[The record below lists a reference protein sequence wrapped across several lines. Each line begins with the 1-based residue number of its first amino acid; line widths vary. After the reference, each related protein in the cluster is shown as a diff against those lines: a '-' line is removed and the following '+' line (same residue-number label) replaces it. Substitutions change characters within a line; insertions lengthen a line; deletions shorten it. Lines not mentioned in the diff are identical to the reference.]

1 VFCCEFGKDIGLL
14 DNEAP
19 GVQGQYTIQVTP
31 TFKNTGTNPFT
42 ADFLK
47 NLMNFLMNIMRTFK
61 VDHFIQN
68 LRMLLI
74 KLREGFNAEP
84 TLLRRLLQLW
94 LVVFLPL
101 LALLL
106 PYLELVPVHAEF
118 VV

>member
-1 VFCCEFGKDIGLL
+1 MV
-14 DNEAP
+14 NE
-19 GVQGQYTIQVTP
+19 G
-31 TFKNTGTNPFT
+31 TFSISENMARASLG
-42 ADFLK
+42 
-47 NLMNFLMNIMRTFK
+47 NLTTSAVLASK
-61 VDHFIQN
+61 ES
-68 LRMLLI
+68 RMLLI